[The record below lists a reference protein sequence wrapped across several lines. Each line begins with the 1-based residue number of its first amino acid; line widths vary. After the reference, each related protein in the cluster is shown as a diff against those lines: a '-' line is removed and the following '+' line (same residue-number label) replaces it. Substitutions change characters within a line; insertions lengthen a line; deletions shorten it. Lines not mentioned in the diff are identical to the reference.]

1 MSRPDLRLELVEA
14 RAALRATNRE
24 IKRFTAES
32 DFWLEDNQVYKK
44 ALEQQEKALARVEEL
59 TARLEIAADTAQERH
74 DRVLDHYAD
83 ALWFGGVGGLLMP
96 SPGEPSASWEGVPSH
111 L

>member
-1 MSRPDLRLELVEA
+1 MTYLLTLERHE
-14 RAALRATNRE
+14 E
-24 IKRFTAES
+24 
-32 DFWLEDNQVYKK
+32 
-44 ALEQQEKALARVEEL
+44 ALATVEEL

-74 DRVLDHYAD
+74 DQILDHYAD

-96 SPGEPSASWEGVPSH
+96 SPGEPSESWEGVPSH